1 MKTKLVTLMLTCAVN
16 SAGATDI
23 ASLNSA
29 TAETP
34 AYCKG
39 LVIGGL
45 ASREVTSAERT
56 KLWLAWNYVIRSGA
70 LHNDATR
77 GEYQAGWG
85 QFQAAADTAAAQSV
99 AENADRKCGLRRSGY
114 QITGW

>member
-45 ASREVTSAERT
+45 ASREVTGAERT

-70 LHNDATR
+70 LHDDATK
-77 GEYQAGWG
+77 GEYQAGWD
-85 QFQAAADTAAAQSV
+85 QFQDIQDIAGAESVMKKADG
-99 AENADRKCGLRRSGY
+99 ECGLGRTGR

>member
-1 MKTKLVTLMLTCAVN
+1 MTKRFLTIIFAFAASSASAVDVPWQQ
-16 SAGATDI
+16 SAI
-23 ASLNSA
+23 S
-29 TAETP
+29 ETP

-39 LVIGGL
+39 FVIGGL
-45 ASREVTSAERT
+45 ASYEVAGVHRT
-56 KLWLAWNYVIRSGA
+56 DLWLAWNYVIRSGA

-85 QFQAAADTAAAQSV
+85 QFQAATDTAAAQSV